1 MFSQP
6 VVKVLINTLFRLL
19 MLFPLA
25 ERAVFHIST
34 GFNSIPCLFLFL
46 PYGNY
51 INYMKTK
58 THKNQKRCI
67 CCGRFFIPDCRVGGR
82 QKSCKL
88 KKCQKKRK
96 KLSQKSWVE
105 KNQDYFKGRYGNTKQ
120 WRKNNPDYQK
130 LWRAKNRK
138 IRSEIQDEIPIKSS
152 LKTIHL
158 VMPDD
163 FFKDKIQDEIRLV
176 RQCGRRFFVA
186 GKKMQDTSPNCI
198 T

>member
-1 MFSQP
+1 
-6 VVKVLINTLFRLL
+6 
-19 MLFPLA
+19 
-25 ERAVFHIST
+25 
-34 GFNSIPCLFLFL
+34 
-46 PYGNY
+46 
-51 INYMKTK
+51 MKI
-58 THKNQKRCI
+58 KNHRSQKRCI
-67 CCGRFFIPDCRVGGR
+67 CCGRFFIPDCRVGDR
-82 QKSCKL
+82 QKSCKS

-130 LWRAKNRK
+130 LRRAKNRK
-138 IRSEIQDEIPIKSS
+138 IRSEIQDEIPSKSS